1 MTKFSVLACALISAS
16 VLFAQDQ
23 DEGHWPVT
31 LGLKGG
37 VPITGMFSASNTGIL
52 GPSIINSV
60 NGVGQFSQQI
70 PGSAFSSHTAR
81 YILGASA
88 EFRVPFHHLRF
99 EVDGLYKRGGFNSAL
114 PFGGALAY
122 RPTTFNWW
130 EIPGLSKSNVSLGHF
145 RPFFDVGAS
154 YRHIA
159 SITETAYLPGAF
171 QPVYNNN
178 SIAMYNRNSFG
189 GVAGFGMTFKRGPFE
204 LTPEVRYTRWANQAF
219 ANPNGLRT
227 NLDQGD
233 FLLGIS
239 F

>member
-1 MTKFSVLACALISAS
+1 MKKLSVLLCALMSAG

-52 GPSIINSV
+52 GPSV
-60 NGVGQFSQQI
+60 LGNGNGQV
-70 PGSAFSSHTAR
+70 PGSSFSAHSPR
-81 YILGASA
+81 YIIGGSA

-99 EVDGLYKRGGFNSAL
+99 EVDGLYKRGGFDSAL

-130 EIPGLSKSNVSLGHF
+130 EVPGLFKFNTSLGHF
-145 RPFFDVGAS
+145 RPFFDFGAS
-154 YRHIA
+154 YRHIS
-159 SITETAYLPGAF
+159 SITEMAYIPGNF
-171 QPVYNNN
+171 QPIYNDN
-178 SIAMYNRNSFG
+178 SIAMHNQNSFG
-189 GVAGFGMTFKRGPFE
+189 GVAGFGTTFKKGPFE

-219 ANPNGLRT
+219 TSSNGLRT